1 MKISKFVI
9 FCLFFVPFQT
19 HADADAKA
27 KIITSANQAA
37 KCISPVQI
45 LNIDGSEVKVQHMG
59 FDLDPG
65 KHTMSGRALID
76 ATYCKTVGKST
87 NRYGTTPLEA
97 EFEAGKSYWVGFD
110 HSSPDRNEW
119 KYVIWKVKD

>member
-9 FCLFFVPFQT
+9 FFLFFIPFQT
-19 HADADAKA
+19 HADTDAKA

-37 KCISPVQI
+37 QCISPVRI
-45 LNIDGSEVKVQHMG
+45 LSIDGHEVRVQHMG
-59 FDLDPG
+59 FDLEPG
-65 KHTMSGRALID
+65 KHTLSGHALID
-76 ATYCKTVGKST
+76 ANFCKTVGRSS
-87 NRYGTTPLEA
+87 NRYNAAPLEA

-119 KYVIWKVKD
+119 KYVIWKVED